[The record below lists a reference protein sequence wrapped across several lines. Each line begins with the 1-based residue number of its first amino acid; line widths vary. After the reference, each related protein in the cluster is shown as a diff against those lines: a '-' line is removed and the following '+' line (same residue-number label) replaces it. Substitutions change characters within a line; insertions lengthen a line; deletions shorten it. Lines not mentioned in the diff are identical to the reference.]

1 MTSNADQIRVVND
14 ALAAKDFEAVGDLVD
29 PEAVWEHN
37 IGAGTPEEGVYH
49 GRGEVLALFERILE
63 PWEYMRAIPQEIREV
78 GPSTYEVRGELYA
91 KHQTSAQEVVTPYEQ
106 RLEISNGVLVKG
118 RMVTGRA
125 S

>member
-1 MTSNADQIRVVND
+1 LTSEPDVIRELN
-14 ALAAKDFEAVGDLVD
+14 EAVSSGDTRAFSKRMH
-29 PEAVWEHN
+29 PEVVWEHN
-37 IGAGTPEEGVYH
+37 IGAGSPEEGVYS
-49 GRGEVLALFERILE
+49 GRESVTELFERIME